1 MPEALPRVVRNP
13 FAPAAYELR
22 KERTVRAAHWGTFS
36 ISLLLLVPVFFILI
50 MITVRA
56 WPALSWTYLT
66 SDVSQMG
73 AVGGIW
79 GPLIGTF
86 YLTLLCL
93 IIVAPIG
100 ILAGIYINE
109 YAPDNKLTRTIM
121 VAVTS
126 LAGVPSIVHALFGLG
141 AFIAA
146 MDMDKG
152 MLTAAMTLSVMT
164 LPVIIT
170 STREAL
176 AAVPRNFREACWN
189 LGASRWQTIRTIVL
203 PNSFGGILTGVI
215 LVIARAAG
223 ETAPIMFMGAVLW
236 VPIAKSGVERL
247 VPYGINEEFM
257 ALSNHLNLICK
268 DIPGMSESMKFGS
281 AFVLLALILA
291 VNAVASFLRS
301 RLRRRKRW

>member
-1 MPEALPRVVRNP
+1 MNTANP
-13 FAPAAYELR
+13 FAPAAYELK
-22 KERTVRAAHWGTFS
+22 KESSVRLARWVTML
-36 ISLLLLVPVFFILI
+36 ISFALLIPVALLLG
-50 MITVRA
+50 MITVKA
-56 WPALSWTYLT
+56 MPALSWDYLT
-66 SDVSQMG
+66 TDVSKSG
-73 AVGGIW
+73 AAGGIW

-93 IIVAPIG
+93 VIVAPIG

-109 YAPDNKLTRTIM
+109 YAPDNAVTRTIM

-141 AFIAA
+141 AFIST
-146 MDMDKG
+146 MGMPKG

-170 STREAL
+170 STKEAL
-176 AAVPRNFREACWN
+176 SAVPKNFREACWN
-189 LGASRWQTIRTIVL
+189 LGASKWQTIRTIVL

-236 VPIAKSGVERL
+236 VPIAKANPERL
-247 VPYGINEEFM
+247 MPYGINDEFM
-257 ALSNHLNLICK
+257 AMSNHLNLICK
-268 DIPGMSESMKFGS
+268 DIPGMSEHMKFGS
-281 AFVLLALILA
+281 AFILLVLILA
-291 VNAVASFLRS
+291 INGAASIVRS
-301 RLRRRKRW
+301 HLRRRKRW

>member
-1 MPEALPRVVRNP
+1 MPETATQNP
-13 FAPAAYELR
+13 FAPAIYELK
-22 KERTVRAAHWGTFS
+22 KERSVRFAHWGTFGIS
-36 ISLLLLVPVFFILI
+36 ILLLLPVVAILA
-50 MITVRA
+50 MITINA
-56 WPALSWTYLT
+56 WPVISWSYLT
-66 SDVSQMG
+66 NDVTKSG
-73 AVGGIW
+73 AAGGIW

-100 ILAGIYINE
+100 ILAGIYLTE
-109 YAPDNKLTRTIM
+109 YAPDNKFTRSIM

-141 AFIAA
+141 AFIGA
-146 MDMDKG
+146 MDMQKG

-176 AAVPRNFREACWN
+176 AGVPRNFREACWN

-236 VPIAKSGVERL
+236 VPIASEGMERL
-247 VPYGINEEFM
+247 APYGINEEFM
-257 ALSNHLNLICK
+257 AMSNHLNLICK
-268 DIPGMSESMKFGS
+268 DIPGMSSGMKFGS
-281 AFVLLALILA
+281 AFILLAMILA
-291 VNAVASFLRS
+291 INGAASVLRS

>member
-1 MPEALPRVVRNP
+1 MNASSNP
-13 FAPAAYELR
+13 FSPAAYELKKQR
-22 KERTVRAAHWGTFS
+22 GMKIAHWTTGA
-36 ISLLLLVPVFFILI
+36 IAVALLLPVAWLLW

-56 WPALSWTYLT
+56 WPALSWDYITT
-66 SDVSQMG
+66 DVRSMG
-73 AVGGIW
+73 AEGGIW

-86 YLTLLCL
+86 YLTLMCL

-100 ILAGIYINE
+100 VLAGIYINE
-109 YAPDNKLTRTIM
+109 YAPDNALTRSIM

-141 AFIAA
+141 AFVAT
-146 MDMDKG
+146 MHMKTG

-170 STREAL
+170 STKEAL
-176 AAVPRNFREACWN
+176 SAVPKNFREACWN
-189 LGASRWQTIRTIVL
+189 LGASKWQTIRTIVL

-223 ETAPIMFMGAVLW
+223 ETAPIMFLGAVLW
-236 VPIAKSGVERL
+236 VPIAKSGAERL
-247 VPYGINEEFM
+247 APYGINDQFM

-268 DIPGMSESMKFGS
+268 DIPGMSDQMMFGS
-281 AFVLLALILA
+281 AFVLLVLILSINGA
-291 VNAVASFLRS
+291 ASVVRS

>member
-1 MPEALPRVVRNP
+1 MTAANP
-13 FAPAAYELR
+13 FAPAAYELK
-22 KERTVRAAHWGTFS
+22 KERSVKVARWATCAVS
-36 ISLLLLVPVFFILI
+36 ILLLIPVVWLLG
-50 MITVRA
+50 MITFKA
-56 WPALSWTYLT
+56 WPVISWAYLST
-66 SDVSQMG
+66 DVTKSG
-73 AVGGIW
+73 AAGGIW

-93 IIVAPIG
+93 AIVAPIG
-100 ILAGIYINE
+100 ILAGIYVNE
-109 YAPDNKLTRTIM
+109 YAPDNKLTRAIM

-141 AFIAA
+141 AFIAT
-146 MDMDKG
+146 MHMGKG

-236 VPIAKSGVERL
+236 VPIAKTGVERL
-247 VPYGINEEFM
+247 MPYGINDEFM
-257 ALSNHLNLICK
+257 AMSNHLNLICK
-268 DIPGMSESMKFGS
+268 DIPGMSEGMKFGS
-281 AFVLLALILA
+281 AFVLLALILSINGA
-291 VNAVASFLRS
+291 ASIVRS

>member
-1 MPEALPRVVRNP
+1 MNSSNP
-13 FAPAAYELR
+13 FAPAAYELK
-22 KERTVRAAHWGTFS
+22 KERSVKSARWTTMIIAF
-36 ISLLLLVPVFFILI
+36 LLLVPVVWLLSL
-50 MITVRA
+50 ITVRA
-56 WPALSWTYLT
+56 WPALSWTYIST
-66 SDVSQMG
+66 DVRDMG
-73 AVGGIW
+73 VTGGIW

-86 YLTLLCL
+86 WLTLLCL
-93 IIVAPIG
+93 VIVAPIG
-100 ILAGIYINE
+100 ILAGIYLNE

-141 AFIAA
+141 AFIATLN
-146 MDMDKG
+146 MPKG
-152 MLTAAMTLSVMT
+152 MLTAAMTLAVMT

-170 STREAL
+170 STKEAL
-176 AAVPRNFREACWN
+176 AAVPKPFREACWN

-223 ETAPIMFMGAVLW
+223 ETAPIMFLGAVLW
-236 VPIAKSGVERL
+236 VPIAKDGLDRVA
-247 VPYGINEEFM
+247 PYGINDQFM
-257 ALSNHLNLICK
+257 ALSNHLNLISK

-281 AFVLLALILA
+281 AFVLLVLILVINGA
-291 VNAVASFLRS
+291 ASIVRS

>member
-1 MPEALPRVVRNP
+1 MKSANP
-13 FAPAAYELR
+13 FAPAPYELK
-22 KERTVRAAHWGTFS
+22 KERSVLTARWATMGIAV
-36 ISLLLLVPVFFILI
+36 LLLVPVAWLLG
-50 MITVRA
+50 MITIRA
-56 WPALSWTYLT
+56 WPALSWEYFST
-66 SDVSQMG
+66 DVRDSG

-93 IIVAPIG
+93 VIVAPIG
-100 ILAGIYINE
+100 ILAGIYLNE
-109 YAPDNKLTRTIM
+109 YAPDNRLTRSIM

-141 AFIAA
+141 AFIAT
-146 MDMDKG
+146 MNMPKG

-170 STREAL
+170 STKEAL
-176 AAVPRNFREACWN
+176 SAVPKNFREACWN

-223 ETAPIMFMGAVLW
+223 ETAPIMFLGAVLW
-236 VPIAKSGVERL
+236 VPIAKSGFERIA
-247 VPYGINEEFM
+247 PYGINDEFM
-257 ALSNHLNLICK
+257 AMSNHLNLICK
-268 DIPGMSESMKFGS
+268 DIPGMSDSMKFGS
-281 AFVLLALILA
+281 AFVLLVLILFI
-291 VNAVASFLRS
+291 NGIASIVRS
-301 RLRRRKRW
+301 HLRRRKRW

>member
-1 MPEALPRVVRNP
+1 MNASNP
-13 FAPAAYELR
+13 FAPAAYELK
-22 KERTVRAAHWGTFS
+22 KERTVKVARGSTSFIAF
-36 ISLLLLVPVFFILI
+36 LLLVPVVLLLA
-50 MITVRA
+50 MITIRA
-56 WPALSWTYLT
+56 WPALSWEYLT
-66 SDVSQMG
+66 TDVRKSG

-79 GPLIGTF
+79 GPLLGTF

-93 IIVAPIG
+93 AIVAPIG
-100 ILAGIYINE
+100 VLAGIYLNE

-126 LAGVPSIVHALFGLG
+126 LAGVPSIVHALFGMG

-146 MDMDKG
+146 MNMKTG
-152 MLTAAMTLSVMT
+152 MLAAAMTLSVMT

-170 STREAL
+170 STKEAL
-176 AAVPRNFREACWN
+176 AAVPKNFREACWN
-189 LGASRWQTIRTIVL
+189 LGASKWQTIRTIVM

-236 VPIAKSGVERL
+236 KPIAKEGVDRF
-247 VPYGINEEFM
+247 VPYGLNDQFM
-257 ALSNHLNLICK
+257 AMSNHLNLICK
-268 DIPGMSESMKFGS
+268 DIPNMPDEMKFGS
-281 AFVLLALILA
+281 AFVLLVLILSI
-291 VNAVASFLRS
+291 NGVASIIRS

>member
-1 MPEALPRVVRNP
+1 MTPVNP
-13 FAPAAYELR
+13 FSPTRHELS
-22 KERTVRAAHWGTFS
+22 KETRAGLAQWVTLAIA
-36 ISLLLLVPVFFILI
+36 ISLLIPVALILGL
-50 MITVRA
+50 ITVKA
-56 WPALSWTYLT
+56 WPAISWDYLT
-66 SDVSQMG
+66 GDVSQSG

-79 GPLIGTF
+79 GPLMGTL

-93 IIVAPIG
+93 AIVAPIG

-109 YAPDNKLTRTIM
+109 YAADNKFTRAIM
-121 VAVTS
+121 IAVTS

-141 AFIAA
+141 AFIATLG
-146 MDMDKG
+146 MPKG
-152 MLTAAMTLSVMT
+152 LLTAAMTLSVMT

-176 AAVPRNFREACWN
+176 SSVPKNFREACWN

-223 ETAPIMFMGAVLW
+223 ETAPIMFMGAVMWLR
-236 VPIAKSGVERL
+236 IAPSGPERL
-247 VPYGINEEFM
+247 MPYGLNDEFM
-257 ALSNHLNLICK
+257 AMSNHLNLISK
-268 DIPGMSESMKFGS
+268 DIPNMPEQMKFGS
-281 AFVLLALILA
+281 AFILLALILFI
-291 VNAVASFLRS
+291 NGIASLVRL